1 MLNPREG
8 LTNID
13 CKSSLNILDKIHIW
27 FDVYKIGLIERIHSF
42 NLHHRNVHNL
52 IDLDKSKMT
61 RLPAA
66 LPSQAT

>member
-13 CKSSLNILDKIHIW
+13 CKLNLNILDKIHILILH
-27 FDVYKIGLIERIHSF
+27 VQKGLIERIHSF
-42 NLHHRNVHNL
+42 NLHLRNVHNL
-52 IDLDKSKMT
+52 IDLDKSKIT